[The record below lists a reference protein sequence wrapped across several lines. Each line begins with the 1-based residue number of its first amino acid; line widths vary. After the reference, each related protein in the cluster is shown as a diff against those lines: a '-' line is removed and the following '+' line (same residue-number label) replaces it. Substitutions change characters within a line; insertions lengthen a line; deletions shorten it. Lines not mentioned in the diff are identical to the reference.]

1 MASETNEGDELTA
14 LLERFADAWNRH
26 DCESLLSMVTEDCE
40 FRTAA
45 GPTAAGSIF
54 VGKAQ
59 LREAFPLA
67 WMTYP
72 DASWN
77 EARHFVFGC
86 RGVSQWTFRGSNARG
101 ETVEVDG
108 VDLLEFRDGLISR
121 KDTYRKMRA

>member
-86 RGVSQWTFRGSNARG
+86 RGSASGRSAAATHEARQSKSTVSTCWSSGT
-101 ETVEVDG
+101 D
-108 VDLLEFRDGLISR
+108 
-121 KDTYRKMRA
+121 